1 MEYRI
6 LPPAPD
12 DSELARWADGGQRF
26 EPNGSN
32 IVSFVSPDERYT
44 LTVELD
50 DPVRGYLVR
59 LYDNTREDDDRPISV
74 TVIDEDELAIEVAA
88 TTAAAADD
96 LAELA
101 DRPQLGPPKAY
112 LEDAEDGSASAP
124 EGWDDDEEWQDA
136 LEEAFEKADIRRS
149 KGTLTTKTIDGRD
162 YYYLQWREGDKVKSE
177 YVAPVTP
184 AGN

>member
-1 MEYRI
+1 MEHRI
-6 LPPAPD
+6 LPPPPPD
-12 DSELARWADGGQRF
+12 GSELARWGDKGQRR
-26 EPNGSN
+26 EPYGSN
-32 IVSFVSPDERYT
+32 IVSYVSPDERYT

-59 LYDNTREDDDRPISV
+59 LYDNERDDDRPISV
-74 TVIDEDELAIEVAA
+74 TVVDDDGLALQVAA

-101 DRPQLGPPKAY
+101 DRPHLGPPKAY
-112 LEDAEDGSASAP
+112 LEDAEDRSAQAP
-124 EGWDDDEEWQDA
+124 EGWENDEEWQDA
-136 LEEAFEKADIRRS
+136 LKEAFEKADIRRS

-162 YYYLQWREGDKVKSE
+162 YYYLQWREGDKVKSQ

-184 AGN
+184 AS

>member
-1 MEYRI
+1 MEHRI

-12 DSELARWADGGQRF
+12 SSELARWANDGQRF
-26 EPNGSN
+26 EPSHSN

-59 LYDNTREDDDRPISV
+59 LFDNRREDDEPISV
-74 TVIDEDELAIEVAA
+74 TVVDEDELAVQVAA

-112 LEDAEDGSASAP
+112 LEDAEDGSAQAP
-124 EGWDDDEEWQDA
+124 NRWDDDEEWQEA
-136 LEEAFEKADIRRS
+136 LQEAFEKADIRRS
-149 KGTLTTKTIDGRD
+149 KGTLTTKTIDERD
-162 YYYLQWREGDKVKSE
+162 YYYLQWREGDRVKSQ

-184 AGN
+184 AGD

>member
-1 MEYRI
+1 METFRI

-12 DSELARWADGGQRF
+12 GSELARWADEGQRF
-26 EPNGSN
+26 EPSGSN

-59 LYDNTREDDDRPISV
+59 LFDNTRDDDRPISV
-74 TVIDEDELAIEVAA
+74 TVVDDDELAVDVAA

-112 LEDAEDGSASAP
+112 LEDTEDGSARAP
-124 EGWDDDEEWQDA
+124 DEWDDDEEWQEA
-136 LEEAFEKADIRRS
+136 LREAFEKADIRRS
-149 KGTLTTKTIDGRD
+149 KGTLTTKTIDERD
-162 YYYLQWREGDKVKSE
+162 YYYLQWREGDRVKSQ
-177 YVAPVTP
+177 YVAPVNP
-184 AGN
+184 AS